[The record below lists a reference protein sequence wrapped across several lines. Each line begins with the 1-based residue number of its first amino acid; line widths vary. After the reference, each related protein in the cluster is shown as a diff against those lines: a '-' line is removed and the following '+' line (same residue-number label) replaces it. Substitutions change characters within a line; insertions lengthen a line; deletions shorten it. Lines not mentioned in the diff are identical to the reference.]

1 MHSGRADPCEFPKC
15 GNLDCI
21 IYGSGGL
28 RSRSPLKVLVEK
40 KQMGFFSRSF
50 FIQSVCSGLL
60 FGFSMIQRAVQNEDF
75 RPMLGMGCAC
85 VKKKK
90 KKSLA
95 LLKNRPLVGSNFS
108 QTSLFKSIGL
118 TAAEL

>member
-1 MHSGRADPCEFPKC
+1 M
-15 GNLDCI
+15 
-21 IYGSGGL
+21 
-28 RSRSPLKVLVEK
+28 LVEK
-40 KQMGFFSRSF
+40 SRWVFSPD
-50 FIQSVCSGLL
+50 L
-60 FGFSMIQRAVQNEDF
+60 FLYRAFVLIQRAVQNEDF